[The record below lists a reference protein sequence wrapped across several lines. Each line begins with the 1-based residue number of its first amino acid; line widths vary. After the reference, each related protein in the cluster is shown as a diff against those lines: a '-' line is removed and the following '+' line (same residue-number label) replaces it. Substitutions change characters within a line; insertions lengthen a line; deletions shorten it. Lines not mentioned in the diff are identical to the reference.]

1 MNVKGTK
8 HNYILQPIIGFIDI
22 LTLLILGLLFDL
34 SPANYKLFAVYISVA
49 WLITAV
55 GFGFYKVYRF
65 TPLVNILTKLLRQFL
80 LLILCLFTFF
90 GIFDEIDIVVPAVLE
105 YACLALGIIALIKIS
120 IFNLRKKYRKQLGGD
135 TIRVIILGKNTKTEQ
150 LKNFFRYNPAY
161 GFQFVENFDLRQ
173 HETRVKDVIDFI
185 SKNAIHQIYCSVA
198 ELKNKEIK
206 KLIQFAD
213 NNLVALKFL
222 PDNKDIFTK
231 KMDFQY
237 YGITPILALR
247 TLPIDTPINLFLKRL
262 LDIVFSGLVILL
274 ILSWLTPLMAL
285 IIPLTSKGPLLF
297 RQKRNGI
304 DGTEFYCYKFR
315 SMTINKDANDLQ
327 ACKNDMRT
335 TKLGKFLRRSSID
348 ELPQFYNV
356 FLGDMSV
363 VGPRP
368 HMVSHTHSFKN
379 QVDKFMVRHL
389 VKPGITGLAQVSGY
403 RGGIETKQDI
413 KNRVRF
419 DIFYVENWS
428 ILMDLRIIAK
438 TFFQVIYGDK
448 KAY

>member
-8 HNYILQPIIGFIDI
+8 HNHLLQPIVGFIDI
-22 LTLLILGLLFDL
+22 STLLILGLLFDL
-34 SPANYKLFAVYISVA
+34 STPNYKLFAVYITFA
-49 WLITAV
+49 WLVTTV

-65 TPLVNILTKLLRQFL
+65 TPFLKILSKIFRQFL

-90 GIFDEIDIVVPAVLE
+90 GIFNEIDIVVSAVLE
-105 YACLALGIIALIKIS
+105 YACLALGIIALIKIL

-135 TIRVIILGKNTKTEQ
+135 TIRVIILGKNPKTEQ

-161 GFQFVENFDLRQ
+161 GFQFVENFDLRSK
-173 HETRVKDVIDFI
+173 EASVDDVINFTL
-185 SKNAIHQIYCSVA
+185 KNSVHQIYCSVA

-206 KLIQFAD
+206 ELIQFAD
-213 NNLVALKFL
+213 NNLIALKFL

-247 TLPIDTPINLFLKRL
+247 TLPIDTPVNLFLKRF
-262 LDIVFSGLVILL
+262 LDIVFSSLVIVF
-274 ILSWLTPLMAL
+274 ILSWLTPLLAL
-285 IIPLTSKGPLLF
+285 IIPLSSKGPLFF

-304 DGTEFYCYKFR
+304 EGTEFYCYKFR
-315 SMTINKDANDLQ
+315 SMTVNKDANNLQ

-335 TKLGKFLRRSSID
+335 TKLGKFLRRTSID

-356 FLGDMSV
+356 FMGDMSV

-403 RGGIETKQDI
+403 RGGIETKLDI